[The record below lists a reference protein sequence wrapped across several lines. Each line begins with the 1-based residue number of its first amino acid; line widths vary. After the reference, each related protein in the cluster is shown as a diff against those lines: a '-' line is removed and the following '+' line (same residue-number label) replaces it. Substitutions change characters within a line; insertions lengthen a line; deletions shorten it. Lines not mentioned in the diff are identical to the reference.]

1 MTMLKGQGTRDKG
14 QGLTSDARAADRAAA
29 NHGRRNFLKAAG
41 AIVVGFSWGA
51 PLVLAQQAP
60 RLPGSLNTNRMLD
73 GWLRINA
80 DGKVTIFTG
89 KCELGQG
96 ILTALAQIASDEL
109 DVAYERIEMVSAD
122 TGLTPNEGQT
132 AGSQSVENSG
142 TALRHACAEAR
153 QILMSLAAT
162 KLGTPVAQLSVAD
175 GTITGASSG
184 KLTYWEL
191 ARDANLKR
199 EATAQAKPKPASQH
213 KVIGK
218 SVQRRDIPSKVTG
231 GRSYVQDVRMPGM
244 VFGRVVRPPSYRAK
258 LVSFDEQA
266 IKAMPGVVAVV
277 RDGNFLAVAAEREEQ
292 AIKASRALRDNA
304 KWSETPD
311 LPPDVPELFDHL
323 QKMPSREMVVN
334 QKFPTTDVGGR
345 VTTIEAEYTRPYQ
358 SHGSIGPSCAV
369 AQMKDG
375 KFHIWSHT
383 QGVFPLRQHLARAL
397 RVPESGITCSHV
409 EGSGCYGHN
418 GADDVALDAALVARS
433 TGGRPVK
440 LQWMREDEF
449 GWEPYGSAMVMK
461 LKARI
466 DESKRIVDWH
476 HDVWS
481 MPHSTRPGGGA
492 AGASNL
498 LASWHIAD
506 PLRQAV
512 PANTPQPNGAA
523 DRNAVPLY
531 DFPSQKIT
539 LHYITEMP
547 LRTSALRT
555 LGAYANSF
563 ALESFMDEVA
573 AAAGTD
579 PVEFRLRHIKDPRAR
594 AVIEECARKANWK
607 PNAKGD
613 GSHGRGFAFTKYKNH
628 AAYCAV
634 IADVAVDRRTG
645 KVRVTKAVSAVDV
658 GLIINPDGV
667 INQIEGGIIQ
677 STSWTLKEHVAFDR
691 QRIKTQSWADYPILT
706 FPEVPVVEVHLL
718 NRPDQPSLGTGEG
731 SQGPTVAAIAN
742 AFANATG
749 VRLRDLPFSP
759 QRVKAA
765 LASGAKAA

>member
-1 MTMLKGQGTRDKG
+1 MTNKL
-14 QGLTSDARAADRAAA
+14 S
-29 NHGRRNFLKAAG
+29 RRTFLKSAG
-41 AIVVGFSWGA
+41 AITVGFCWGA
-51 PLVLAQQAP
+51 PGVLAQQAT

-96 ILTALAQIASDEL
+96 ILTALAQIASDEI

-122 TGLTPNEGQT
+122 TARTPNEGQT

-142 TALRHACAEAR
+142 TALRYACAEAR
-153 QILMSLAAT
+153 QILLTLAAT
-162 KLGTPVAQLSVAD
+162 KLGTTVAQLSVTD
-175 GTITGASSG
+175 GTVTGSG
-184 KLTYWEL
+184 KVTYWDL
-191 ARDANLKR
+191 AKEANFKR

-213 KVIGK
+213 KMIGK
-218 SVQRRDIPSKVTG
+218 NVQRRDIPSKVTG
-231 GRSYVQDVRMPGM
+231 GRSYVQDVRLPDM

-258 LVSFDEQA
+258 LVSFDEAA

-277 RDGNFLAVAAEREEQ
+277 RDGNFLAVAAAREEQ
-292 AIKASRALRDNA
+292 AIKASRALRENA

-311 LPPDVPELFDHL
+311 LPPAEPALFEHL
-323 QKMPSREMVVN
+323 QKMPSQETVVN
-334 QKFPTTDVGGR
+334 QKFPASPAGGK
-345 VTTIEAEYTRPYQ
+345 VTTVEAEYTRPFQ

-369 AQMKDG
+369 AQMKNG
-375 KFHIWSHT
+375 KYHVWTHS

-397 RVPESGITCSHV
+397 RVPEASITCSHV

-418 GADDVALDAALVARS
+418 GADDVALDAALVARA

-466 DESKRIVDWH
+466 DESKHVVDWR

-481 MPHSTRPGGGA
+481 HPHSTRPGG
-492 AGASNL
+492 AGANL
-498 LASWHIAD
+498 LAGWHIAN
-506 PLRQAV
+506 PVAQGV
-512 PANTPQPNGAA
+512 PVNSPQPSGAA

-531 DFPSQKIT
+531 DFPGQTIT
-539 LHYITEMP
+539 LHYITDMP
-547 LRTSALRT
+547 IRTSALRT
-555 LGAYANSF
+555 LGAYSNVF

-573 AAAGTD
+573 AAAGAD
-579 PVEFRLRHIKDPRAR
+579 PVEFRLRHLKDPRAR

-607 PNAKGD
+607 PGQKGD
-613 GSHGRGFAFTKYKNH
+613 GSRGRGFAFAKYKNL
-628 AAYCAV
+628 AAYCA
-634 IADVAVDRRTG
+634 IAADVVVDRRTG
-645 KVRVTKAVSAVDV
+645 KVHVTKAVAAVDA
-658 GLIINPDGV
+658 GLIVNPNGV
-667 INQIEGGIIQ
+667 VNQIEGGIIQ
-677 STSWTLKEHVAFDR
+677 STSWTLKEHVTFDP
-691 QRIKTQSWADYPILT
+691 QRITTRSWADYPILT
-706 FPEVPVVEVHLL
+706 FPEVPAVEVHLL
-718 NRPDQPSLGTGEG
+718 NRPEERSLGCGEG

-742 AFANATG
+742 AVANATG
-749 VRLRDLPFSP
+749 TRIRDLPFAP